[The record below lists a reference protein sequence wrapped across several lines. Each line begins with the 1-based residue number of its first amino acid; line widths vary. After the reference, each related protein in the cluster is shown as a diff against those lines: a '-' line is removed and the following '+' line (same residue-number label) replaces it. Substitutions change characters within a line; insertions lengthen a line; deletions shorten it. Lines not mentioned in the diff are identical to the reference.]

1 MAYCTKYDVILESG
15 TSLAEVTISS
25 LIEKADKRIDALLL
39 AKGVAG
45 TPGDPDLEVAS
56 VHFTIAK
63 IIDRS
68 RLTNERTNSLN
79 LGGDLTIGN
88 NTQNEI
94 DYHEQIALA
103 AVHRYI
109 SRLTTGKRVSV
120 RRVNG

>member
-1 MAYCTKYDVILESG
+1 MPYSLPADVVLESG
-15 TSLAEVTISS
+15 TTLDEGTLVS
-25 LIEKADKRIDALLL
+25 LIAKADNRIDAVLRDSGLT
-39 AKGVAG
+39 G
-45 TPGDPDLEVAS
+45 TTGDSDLEVAS

-63 IIDRS
+63 IVDRS

-94 DYHEQIALA
+94 DYHEGLGRE
-103 AVHRYI
+103 AVGRYI
-109 SRLTTGKRVSV
+109 ARTRVRGSRI

>member
-1 MAYCTKYDVILESG
+1 MAYCTEDGVILESG

-45 TPGDPDLEVAS
+45 TLGDPDLEVAS

-63 IIDRS
+63 IVDRS